1 MILDKSI
8 PTSRV
13 SAQGPCLENLQQA
26 LGLGLFGWLELL
38 LRLALRLW
46 LRLARKA
53 EGESEDN
60 WGRCRGWQ
68 REGESAGSGSVEADG
83 VRGS

>member
-13 SAQGPCLENLQQA
+13 SAQRPCLENLQQE
-26 LGLGLFGWLELL
+26 LGLGLCGWLELW
-38 LRLALRLW
+38 LRVALRLW

-60 WGRCRGWQ
+60 WERGRGWR
-68 REGESAGSGSVEADG
+68 REGQPAGSGSVEDGG